1 MGKVAKILLSLL
13 VIALVFIGIVVYIL
27 TPKERYDVSSQ
38 NNEIIDE
45 EYLSKGS
52 YINSMEVVKNPLRM
66 VGKVSVS
73 EDEFRNLIYTLMQK
87 HGIKELE
94 NNFVEMKD
102 GKIKVAGPYKV
113 LGLINSQYEL
123 ELRPTLK
130 GENLIVSLENVKLGR
145 FKISDKM
152 LEKILSNY
160 NKKVPFEVNGNKV
173 TLEKSYL
180 YPVTLKNI
188 SIKKGNIDLDMEV
201 EIDLKSQINGA
212 LGYLKD
218 SGKAQDIL
226 NHLINLKKTAV
237 G

>member
-27 TPKERYDVSSQ
+27 TPKERYEVSSQ

-52 YINSMEVVKNPLRM
+52 YINSMEIVKNPLRM

-102 GKIKVAGPYKV
+102 GKIKVSGPYKV

>member
-1 MGKVAKILLSLL
+1 MGKVAKILLSLI
-13 VIALVFIGIVVYIL
+13 VIVIVFTGIIVYTL
-27 TPKERYDVSSQ
+27 KPKERYDVSSQ

-73 EDEFRNLIYTLMQK
+73 EDEFRNLIYTLMHK

-113 LGLINSQYEL
+113 FGLINSQYEL
-123 ELRPTLK
+123 ELIPTLK
-130 GENLIVSLENVKLGR
+130 GENLIVSLENVKLGK

-160 NKKVPFEVNGNKV
+160 NKKVPFEVNGNKI

>member
-123 ELRPTLK
+123 ELVPTLK

>member
-1 MGKVAKILLSLL
+1 MGKVAKILLSLI
-13 VIALVFIGIVVYIL
+13 VILLVFTGIVVYTL

-73 EDEFRNLIYTLMQK
+73 EDEFRNLIYTLMNK

-113 LGLINSQYEL
+113 FGLINSQYEL

-130 GENLIVSLENVKLGR
+130 GENLIVSLENVKLGK

-160 NKKVPFEVNGNKV
+160 NKKVPFEVNGNKI